1 MIVVVMVMVVMM
13 VTMALRL
20 CCPVT
25 SRFVMM
31 MMMVMVVAMTIFLRV
46 MVVAMTIF
54 LRFCYARLYRG
65 LFFRPRC
72 RDKGRSECRL
82 RHNNRSTTSAGRRRQ
97 AIRCHAHLQDLS
109 FSRKRYTHSLQ
120 SPERSCLQQK
130 LIFLT
135 RSYFVC
141 LAAVTTVSACDCC
154 IGSVTHSAPNR
165 KAKEDHCRL
174 RVGRD
179 RDSFD

>member
-1 MIVVVMVMVVMM
+1 MM

-31 MMMVMVVAMTIFLRV
+31 MMV

-72 RDKGRSECRL
+72 RDKGRSECL
-82 RHNNRSTTSAGRRRQ
+82 RHNNRSTASAGRRRQ